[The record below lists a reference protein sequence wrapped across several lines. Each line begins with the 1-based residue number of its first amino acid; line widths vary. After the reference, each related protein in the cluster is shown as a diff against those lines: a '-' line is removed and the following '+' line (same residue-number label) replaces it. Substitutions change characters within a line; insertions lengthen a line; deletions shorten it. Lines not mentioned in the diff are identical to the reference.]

1 MKLKFM
7 CSAHREHLINE
18 PSRAVAFFTCGLDT
32 AQVFCDTKSWMEAL
46 PHAGCAFETSDII
59 LTMKSAEKKKAIEY
73 MTSSTVI
80 LAFILLKLGKV
91 EDARDVYWST
101 ITRLE
106 LELSEHSAEYS
117 DLHQSLRFL
126 CNSIESLIANY
137 HIPQYTL
144 GGETQVT
151 NGSIH

>member
-18 PSRAVAFFTCGLDT
+18 PSRAVAFFTCGFDT

-46 PHAGCAFETSDII
+46 PHAGCAFETSDVI

-101 ITRLE
+101 ITRLD
-106 LELSEHSAEYS
+106 LELSERCVEYS
-117 DLHQSLRFL
+117 DLHQRLRFL
-126 CNSIESLIANY
+126 YNSIASLIAIY
-137 HIPQYTL
+137 HIPQYSMA
-144 GGETQVT
+144 GEIHVASV
-151 NGSIH
+151 SIH